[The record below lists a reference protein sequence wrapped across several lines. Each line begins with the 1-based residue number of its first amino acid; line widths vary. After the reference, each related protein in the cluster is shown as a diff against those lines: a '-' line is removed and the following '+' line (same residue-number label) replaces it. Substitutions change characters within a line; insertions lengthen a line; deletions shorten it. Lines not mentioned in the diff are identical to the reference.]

1 MNKAEFTDLIKNPE
15 KLGSEHIE
23 TLKKIVTD
31 YPYFSTAHILLAKA
45 LLNINHYEYEKQLK
59 HTALI
64 VGDRSVLHQFLYNDN
79 LDLGNEQELFN
90 VPIELK
96 VEKVSKPDFEIGKE
110 EQDALLNEAQQILGI
125 KEDNS
130 NDIINEELVN
140 EKIESNNDHIL
151 ETNSP
156 LTENIKPELLNEVL
170 NNNLG
175 ETTSGEENL
184 LTFTENI
191 TESVIESKDEQI
203 ENIFHNTEI
212 EHDQNTITELNNESV
227 NNIDSDFQ
235 LTETEGTLVR
245 FTLEDNFLPDFD
257 EASLFIEEQNIET
270 ITKSVLPQ
278 ISSTN
283 EKYNELLE
291 EETSI
296 DSLTDEFE
304 FKPTEVKIE
313 SVDEQLSTF
322 DEIES
327 QTNNFEKEV
336 INDLLEDSNNNEI
349 ILTEN
354 DNSIQ
359 NELNIENTEVQYS
372 TFDNLIGNNTEE
384 DIIDKSVEAENNN
397 ELLVNN
403 DDSIRNELNIEY
415 TEEKRST
422 IDNLI
427 DNNPELEKLD
437 ELVEVEN
444 NSKILEDNDDSIQ
457 NELNIGN
464 TEELLPTLDNININ
478 NDKTESE
485 ITNVLIEEVN
495 SNEGLTELESISE
508 SESESHNFI
517 DWLTKNKS
525 DNTNSLVELPINK
538 TPEIINYE
546 DVEFNEKIIQILK
559 TKAEFDLS
567 KNINHELTLANE
579 LTIGNDKKTETTE
592 IITTD
597 KEEIVEPVEIATP
610 GIVYPDIAAN
620 DEEKIIIPSNED
632 EVYEEIESF
641 STQLGSLE
649 NKEAKETEN
658 DINLSSLSET
668 FIPEIYTSEVPSILP
683 DFEALNKIDQI
694 EEEINKPE
702 TFIKYDKKEG
712 LIPDYNIPVFEPKLT
727 PEKEVENEEEI
738 EEATE
743 EVFPVFNTTPINE
756 VDFEA
761 VFSNAFEPLP
771 PKIEVKELVENKLPE
786 TENTNKA
793 KQDVES
799 ILDKFMRENPSITRP
814 KSEFFNPAN
823 VAKLSVEEKDEIVSE
838 TLASIYLKQGL
849 IKKAILT
856 YEKLSLIYPHK
867 ITYFAALINK
877 IKTEHNIN

>member
-1 MNKAEFTDLIKNPE
+1 VNKAEFTDLIKNPE

-45 LLNINHYEYEKQLK
+45 LLNTNHYEYEKQLK

-64 VGDRSVLHQFLYNDN
+64 VGDRSVLHQFLHNNN
-79 LDLGNEQELFN
+79 LDLGDEQDLFN

-125 KEDNS
+125 SEN
-130 NDIINEELVN
+130 NIAEIIPEELVIEN
-140 EKIESNNDHIL
+140 IESNNDHIL
-151 ETNSP
+151 ESKLS
-156 LTENIKPELLNEVL
+156 LTENIKPELFTEVL
-170 NNNLG
+170 NDNLV
-175 ETTSGEENL
+175 ETNLVEENQP
-184 LTFTENI
+184 TSIENI
-191 TESVIESKDEQI
+191 TENVIESKEEQI
-203 ENIFHNTEI
+203 ENIIHNTEI
-212 EHDQNTITELNNESV
+212 EDNQNTITELNNESG
-227 NNIDSDFQ
+227 NDSDFQ

-278 ISSTN
+278 TPTTIERYTV
-283 EKYNELLE
+283 
-291 EETSI
+291 
-296 DSLTDEFE
+296 EFGS
-304 FKPTEVKIE
+304 KSTEVN
-313 SVDEQLSTF
+313 
-322 DEIES
+322 IES
-327 QTNNFEKEV
+327 QANNFEKEV
-336 INDLLEDSNNNEI
+336 VNDLPENSNKNEI
-349 ILTEN
+349 TLTEN
-354 DNSIQ
+354 ADTLL
-359 NELNIENTEVQYS
+359 NELNIENTEVKYS
-372 TFDNLIGNNTEE
+372 TLDNLIG
-384 DIIDKSVEAENNN
+384 
-397 ELLVNN
+397 
-403 DDSIRNELNIEY
+403 
-415 TEEKRST
+415 
-422 IDNLI
+422 
-427 DNNPELEKLD
+427 NNPELEKLD
-437 ELVEVEN
+437 EVVEVEN
-444 NSKILEDNDDSIQ
+444 NHEISVDYDDSIQ

-464 TEELLPTLDNININ
+464 TEELLPTLDNNNIN
-478 NDKTESE
+478 NDK
-485 ITNVLIEEVN
+485 
-495 SNEGLTELESISE
+495 TELESISE

-525 DNTNSLVELPINK
+525 DDTNLLVDLPKNN

-546 DVEFNEKIIQILK
+546 DLEFTEKIIQILK
-559 TKAEFDLS
+559 TKAEFNLN

-579 LTIGNDKKTETTE
+579 LTRGNDKKTETNDINTTE
-592 IITTD
+592 
-597 KEEIVEPVEIATP
+597 KEEIVEPVEISTP
-610 GIVYPDIAAN
+610 SVVYSAKASN
-620 DEEKIIIPSNED
+620 DEEKTIIPSNED

-641 STQLGSLE
+641 STQFVSLE
-649 NKEAKETEN
+649 NKEVNENQN

-668 FIPEIYTSEVPSILP
+668 FIPEIYTGEVPSILP
-683 DFEALNKIDQI
+683 DFEALDKIDEI
-694 EEEINKPE
+694 EEELTKPE

-712 LIPDYNIPVFEPKLT
+712 LIPDYDIPVFEPKLT
-727 PEKEVENEEEI
+727 PEKEVENEEEL
-738 EEATE
+738 EEVSE
-743 EVFPVFNTTPINE
+743 EVFPSFNATPINE

-771 PKIEVKELVENKLPE
+771 PKIEVKELVENKIQE
-786 TENTNKA
+786 TENTNNV

>member
-45 LLNINHYEYEKQLK
+45 LLNTNHYEYEKQLK

-64 VGDRSVLHQFLYNDN
+64 VGDRSVLHQFLHDNN
-79 LDLGNEQELFN
+79 LDLGNDQDLFN
-90 VPIELK
+90 IPIELK

-125 KEDNS
+125 KEDYS
-130 NDIINEELVN
+130 NEIIPEELVN
-140 EKIESNNDHIL
+140 EKIESNHDHIL

-156 LTENIKPELLNEVL
+156 LTENIKPELFNEVL
-170 NNNLG
+170 NDNLY
-175 ETTSGEENL
+175 EISGEENHS
-184 LTFTENI
+184 TSTENI
-191 TESVIESKDEQI
+191 AENVIESKDEQI
-203 ENIFHNTEI
+203 ENILQNTEI
-212 EHDQNTITELNNESV
+212 EHNQKTITELNNESGK
-227 NNIDSDFQ
+227 DSDFH

-278 ISSTN
+278 ISSTS
-283 EKYNELLE
+283 EKYDELLE

-322 DEIES
+322 DKIES
-327 QTNNFEKEV
+327 QANNFEKEL
-336 INDLLEDSNNNEI
+336 INDLLEDSDNNEI

-359 NELNIENTEVQYS
+359 NELNIENKEVQYS
-372 TFDNLIGNNTEE
+372 TFDSLIGNNHEE
-384 DIIDKSVEAENNN
+384 DIINKSIEAENSN

-403 DDSIRNELNIEY
+403 DANQNELNIGN

-422 IDNLI
+422 IDNLM
-427 DNNPELEKLD
+427 DDNPELEKLE

-444 NSKILEDNDDSIQ
+444 NIEILENNDDSIQ
-457 NELNIGN
+457 NELNIGSM
-464 TEELLPTLDNININ
+464 EELLPTLDNININ
-478 NDKTESE
+478 NDKTESQ

-525 DNTNSLVELPINK
+525 DATNSLIELPINK
-538 TPEIINYE
+538 TPVIINHE

-567 KNINHELTLANE
+567 KNINYELTLANE
-579 LTIGNDKKTETTE
+579 LSRGNDKKAETTD

-597 KEEIVEPVEIATP
+597 KEEIVEPVEISTP
-610 GIVYPDIAAN
+610 SVVNSAMAAN
-620 DEEKIIIPSNED
+620 DEEKIKIPSNED

-641 STQLGSLE
+641 STQFVSLE
-649 NKEAKETEN
+649 NKEVNENRN

-668 FIPEIYTSEVPSILP
+668 FIPEIYTGEVPSILP
-683 DFEALNKIDQI
+683 DFEALNKIDEI
-694 EEEINKPE
+694 EEELTKPE

-727 PEKEVENEEEI
+727 LEKEVENEEDL
-738 EEATE
+738 EEVSE
-743 EVFPVFNTTPINE
+743 EVFPSFNTAPINE

-771 PKIEVKELVENKLPE
+771 PKIEVKELVENKIQE
-786 TENTNKA
+786 TENTNNV

-867 ITYFAALINK
+867 ITYFAALINQ

>member
-45 LLNINHYEYEKQLK
+45 LLNTNHYEYEKQLK

-64 VGDRSVLHQFLYNDN
+64 VGDRSVLHQFLHDNN
-79 LDLGNEQELFN
+79 LDLGNDQDLFN

-125 KEDNS
+125 KEDYS
-130 NDIINEELVN
+130 NEIIPEELVN
-140 EKIESNNDHIL
+140 EKIELNHDHIL

-156 LTENIKPELLNEVL
+156 LTENIKSELFNEVL
-170 NNNLG
+170 NDNLY
-175 ETTSGEENL
+175 EISGEENHP
-184 LTFTENI
+184 TSTENI
-191 TESVIESKDEQI
+191 AENVIESKDEQI
-203 ENIFHNTEI
+203 ENILQNTEI
-212 EHDQNTITELNNESV
+212 EHNQKTITELNNESGK
-227 NNIDSDFQ
+227 DSDFH

-278 ISSTN
+278 ISSTS
-283 EKYNELLE
+283 EKYDELLE

-322 DEIES
+322 DKIES
-327 QTNNFEKEV
+327 QANNFEKEL
-336 INDLLEDSNNNEI
+336 INDLLEDTNNNEI
-349 ILTEN
+349 KLTEN

-372 TFDNLIGNNTEE
+372 TFDSLIGNNPEL
-384 DIIDKSVEAENNN
+384 DIIDKSIEAENSN

-403 DDSIRNELNIEY
+403 DDSIQNELNIEN

-422 IDNLI
+422 IDNLM
-427 DNNPELEKLD
+427 DDNPELEKLE
-437 ELVEVEN
+437 ELVEIEN
-444 NSKILEDNDDSIQ
+444 NSEILVDNDDSIQ

-478 NDKTESE
+478 NDKTESQ
-485 ITNVLIEEVN
+485 ITDVLIEEVN
-495 SNEGLTELESISE
+495 SNEALTELESISE

-525 DNTNSLVELPINK
+525 DATNSLIELPINK
-538 TPEIINYE
+538 TPVIINHE

-567 KNINHELTLANE
+567 KNINYELTLANE
-579 LTIGNDKKTETTE
+579 LSRGNDKKAETTD

-597 KEEIVEPVEIATP
+597 KEEIVEPVEISTP
-610 GIVYPDIAAN
+610 SVVYSAMAAN
-620 DEEKIIIPSNED
+620 DEEKIKIPSNED

-641 STQLGSLE
+641 STQFVSLE
-649 NKEAKETEN
+649 NKEVNENRN

-668 FIPEIYTSEVPSILP
+668 FIPEIYTGEVPSILP
-683 DFEALNKIDQI
+683 DFEALNKIDEI
-694 EEEINKPE
+694 EEELTKPE
-702 TFIKYDKKEG
+702 TFIKYDKKDG
-712 LIPDYNIPVFEPKLT
+712 LIPDYDIPVFEPKLT
-727 PEKEVENEEEI
+727 LEKEVENEEEI
-738 EEATE
+738 EEVSE
-743 EVFPVFNTTPINE
+743 EVFPSFNTAPINE

-771 PKIEVKELVENKLPE
+771 PKIEVKELVENKIQE
-786 TENTNKA
+786 TENTNHV

-867 ITYFAALINK
+867 ITYFAALINQ

>member
-1 MNKAEFTDLIKNPE
+1 VNKAEFTDLIKNPE

-45 LLNINHYEYEKQLK
+45 LLNTNHYEYEKQLK

-64 VGDRSVLHQFLYNDN
+64 VGDRSVLHQFLHNNN
-79 LDLGNEQELFN
+79 LDLGDEQDLFN

-125 KEDNS
+125 SEN
-130 NDIINEELVN
+130 NIAEIIPEELVIEN
-140 EKIESNNDHIL
+140 IESNNDHIL
-151 ETNSP
+151 ESKLS
-156 LTENIKPELLNEVL
+156 LTENIKPELFTEVL
-170 NNNLG
+170 NDNLV
-175 ETTSGEENL
+175 ETNLVEENQP
-184 LTFTENI
+184 TSIENI
-191 TESVIESKDEQI
+191 TENVIESKEEQI
-203 ENIFHNTEI
+203 ENIIHNTEI
-212 EHDQNTITELNNESV
+212 EDNQNTITELNNESG
-227 NNIDSDFQ
+227 NDSDFQ

-278 ISSTN
+278 TPTTIERYTV
-283 EKYNELLE
+283 
-291 EETSI
+291 
-296 DSLTDEFE
+296 EFGS
-304 FKPTEVKIE
+304 KSTEVN
-313 SVDEQLSTF
+313 
-322 DEIES
+322 IES
-327 QTNNFEKEV
+327 QANNFEKEV
-336 INDLLEDSNNNEI
+336 VNDLPENSNKNEI
-349 ILTEN
+349 TLTEN
-354 DNSIQ
+354 ADTLL
-359 NELNIENTEVQYS
+359 NELNIENTEVKYS
-372 TFDNLIGNNTEE
+372 TLDNLIG
-384 DIIDKSVEAENNN
+384 
-397 ELLVNN
+397 
-403 DDSIRNELNIEY
+403 
-415 TEEKRST
+415 
-422 IDNLI
+422 
-427 DNNPELEKLD
+427 NNPELEKLD
-437 ELVEVEN
+437 EVVEVEN
-444 NSKILEDNDDSIQ
+444 NHEISVDYDDSIQ

-464 TEELLPTLDNININ
+464 TEELLPTLDNNNIN
-478 NDKTESE
+478 NDK
-485 ITNVLIEEVN
+485 
-495 SNEGLTELESISE
+495 TELESISE

-525 DNTNSLVELPINK
+525 DDTNLLVDLPKNN

-546 DVEFNEKIIQILK
+546 DLEFTEKIIQILK
-559 TKAEFDLS
+559 TKAEFNLN

-579 LTIGNDKKTETTE
+579 LTRGNDKKTETNDINTTE
-592 IITTD
+592 
-597 KEEIVEPVEIATP
+597 KEEIVEPVEISTP
-610 GIVYPDIAAN
+610 SVVYSAKASN
-620 DEEKIIIPSNED
+620 DEEKTIIPSNED

-641 STQLGSLE
+641 STQFVSLE
-649 NKEAKETEN
+649 NKEVNENQN

-668 FIPEIYTSEVPSILP
+668 FIPEIYTGEVPSILP
-683 DFEALNKIDQI
+683 DFEALDKIDEI
-694 EEEINKPE
+694 EEELTKPE

-712 LIPDYNIPVFEPKLT
+712 LIPDYDIPVFEPKLT
-727 PEKEVENEEEI
+727 PEKEVENEEEL
-738 EEATE
+738 EEVSE
-743 EVFPVFNTTPINE
+743 EVFPSFNATPINE

-771 PKIEVKELVENKLPE
+771 PKIEVKELVENKIQE
-786 TENTNKA
+786 TENTNNV

-867 ITYFAALINK
+867 ITYFAALINQ

>member
-45 LLNINHYEYEKQLK
+45 LLNTNHYEYEKQLK

-64 VGDRSVLHQFLYNDN
+64 VGDRSVLHQFLYNNN

-156 LTENIKPELLNEVL
+156 LTENIKPELFNEVL
-170 NNNLG
+170 NDNLN
-175 ETTSGEENL
+175 ETSGEENQ
-184 LTFTENI
+184 LTFNENI
-191 TESVIESKDEQI
+191 TGNVIESKDEQI

-227 NNIDSDFQ
+227 NNVDSDFQ

-336 INDLLEDSNNNEI
+336 INDLLENSNNNEI

-359 NELNIENTEVQYS
+359 NEFNIENTEVQYS

-384 DIIDKSVEAENNN
+384 DIIDKSVEVENNI
-397 ELLVNN
+397 ELLVDN
-403 DDSIRNELNIEY
+403 DDSIQNELNIEN
-415 TEEKRST
+415 TEEKHST

-437 ELVEVEN
+437 ELVDVEN

-464 TEELLPTLDNININ
+464 TEELLPTLENININ

-485 ITNVLIEEVN
+485 ITNILIEEVN
-495 SNEGLTELESISE
+495 SNEVLTELESISE

-538 TPEIINYE
+538 SPEIINYE
-546 DVEFNEKIIQILK
+546 DVEFIEKIIQILK

-567 KNINHELTLANE
+567 KNINLELTLANE
-579 LTIGNDKKTETTE
+579 LTRGNGKKTETTE

-610 GIVYPDIAAN
+610 SIVYSDIAAN
-620 DEEKIIIPSNED
+620 DEEKTIIPSNED

-641 STQLGSLE
+641 STQFGSLE
-649 NKEAKETEN
+649 NKEANETEN

-668 FIPEIYTSEVPSILP
+668 FIPEIYTGEVPSILP

-727 PEKEVENEEEI
+727 PEKVEENEEEI

-743 EVFPVFNTTPINE
+743 EVFPIFNTTPINE

>member
-1 MNKAEFTDLIKNPE
+1 VNKAEFTDLIKNPE

-45 LLNINHYEYEKQLK
+45 LLNTNHYEYEKQLK

-64 VGDRSVLHQFLYNDN
+64 VGDRSVLHQFLHNNN
-79 LDLGNEQELFN
+79 LDLGNEQDLFN

-125 KEDNS
+125 SEN
-130 NDIINEELVN
+130 NIAEIIPEELVIEN
-140 EKIESNNDHIL
+140 IESNNDHIL
-151 ETNSP
+151 ETNLS
-156 LTENIKPELLNEVL
+156 LTENIETEVL
-170 NNNLG
+170 NNDLV
-175 ETTSGEENL
+175 ETTLIEENQL
-184 LTFTENI
+184 NSIKNFTEN
-191 TESVIESKDEQI
+191 VNESKDEQI
-203 ENIFHNTEI
+203 ENIIDNTEI
-212 EHDQNTITELNNESV
+212 KKNQSTNNELNNESGK
-227 NNIDSDFQ
+227 DSDFH

-257 EASLFIEEQNIET
+257 EASLFIEDQNIET

-278 ISSTN
+278 ISSAS
-283 EKYNELLE
+283 EKYDELLE
-291 EETSI
+291 EE
-296 DSLTDEFE
+296 DSKEVFTDDI
-304 FKPTEVKIE
+304 V
-313 SVDEQLSTF
+313 
-322 DEIES
+322 ES
-327 QTNNFEKEV
+327 QSCNFENEV

-349 ILTEN
+349 ILTEK

-359 NELNIENTEVQYS
+359 NELNIENKEVQYS
-372 TFDNLIGNNTEE
+372 TFDNLIGNNPEV

-403 DDSIRNELNIEY
+403 DDSIQNELNIEN
-415 TEEKRST
+415 TEVKHST
-422 IDNLI
+422 ID
-427 DNNPELEKLD
+427 DNPELVKLD
-437 ELVEVEN
+437 ELIEVED
-444 NSKILEDNDDSIQ
+444 NSEILVDNDDSIQ

-478 NDKTESE
+478 NDKTE
-485 ITNVLIEEVN
+485 
-495 SNEGLTELESISE
+495 LESISE

-525 DNTNSLVELPINK
+525 DDTNLLVDLPKNN

-546 DVEFNEKIIQILK
+546 DVEFTEKIIQILK
-559 TKAEFDLS
+559 TKAEFNLN

-579 LTIGNDKKTETTE
+579 LSIVIDKKTETNDINTTE
-592 IITTD
+592 
-597 KEEIVEPVEIATP
+597 KEEIVEPVEISTP
-610 GIVYPDIAAN
+610 SVVYADVAAN
-620 DEEKIIIPSNED
+620 DEEKTIIQSNED

-641 STQLGSLE
+641 STQFVSLE
-649 NKEAKETEN
+649 NKEVNETQN

-668 FIPEIYTSEVPSILP
+668 FIPEIYTGEVPSILP
-683 DFEALNKIDQI
+683 DFEALDKIDEI
-694 EEEINKPE
+694 EEELTKPE

-712 LIPDYNIPVFEPKLT
+712 LIPDYDIPVFEPKLT
-727 PEKEVENEEEI
+727 PEKEVENEEEL
-738 EEATE
+738 EEVSE
-743 EVFPVFNTTPINE
+743 EVFPSFNATPINE

-771 PKIEVKELVENKLPE
+771 PKIEVKELVENKIQE
-786 TENTNKA
+786 TENTNNV

-867 ITYFAALINK
+867 ITYFAALINQ

>member
-45 LLNINHYEYEKQLK
+45 LLNTNHYEYEKQLK

-64 VGDRSVLHQFLYNDN
+64 VGDRSVLHQFLHNNN
-79 LDLGNEQELFN
+79 LDLGDEQDLFN

-125 KEDNS
+125 SEN
-130 NDIINEELVN
+130 NIAEIIPEELVIEN
-140 EKIESNNDHIL
+140 IESNNDHIL
-151 ETNSP
+151 ESKLS
-156 LTENIKPELLNEVL
+156 LTENIKPELFTEVL
-170 NNNLG
+170 NDNLV
-175 ETTSGEENL
+175 ETNLVEENQP
-184 LTFTENI
+184 TSIENI
-191 TESVIESKDEQI
+191 TENVIESKEEQI
-203 ENIFHNTEI
+203 ENIIHNTEI
-212 EHDQNTITELNNESV
+212 EDNQNTITELNNESG
-227 NNIDSDFQ
+227 NDSDFQ

-278 ISSTN
+278 TPTTIERYTV
-283 EKYNELLE
+283 
-291 EETSI
+291 
-296 DSLTDEFE
+296 EFGS
-304 FKPTEVKIE
+304 KSTEVN
-313 SVDEQLSTF
+313 
-322 DEIES
+322 IES
-327 QTNNFEKEV
+327 QANNFEKEV
-336 INDLLEDSNNNEI
+336 VNDLPENSNKNEI
-349 ILTEN
+349 TLTEN
-354 DNSIQ
+354 ADTLL
-359 NELNIENTEVQYS
+359 NELNIENTEVKYS
-372 TFDNLIGNNTEE
+372 TLDNLIG
-384 DIIDKSVEAENNN
+384 
-397 ELLVNN
+397 
-403 DDSIRNELNIEY
+403 
-415 TEEKRST
+415 
-422 IDNLI
+422 
-427 DNNPELEKLD
+427 NNPELEKLD
-437 ELVEVEN
+437 EVVEVEN
-444 NSKILEDNDDSIQ
+444 NHEISVDYDDSIQ

-464 TEELLPTLDNININ
+464 TEELLPTLDNNNIN
-478 NDKTESE
+478 NDK
-485 ITNVLIEEVN
+485 
-495 SNEGLTELESISE
+495 TELESISE

-525 DNTNSLVELPINK
+525 DDTNLLVDLPKNN

-546 DVEFNEKIIQILK
+546 DLEFTEKIIQILK
-559 TKAEFDLS
+559 TKAEFNLN

-579 LTIGNDKKTETTE
+579 LTRGNDKKTETNDINTTE
-592 IITTD
+592 
-597 KEEIVEPVEIATP
+597 KEEIVEPVEISTP
-610 GIVYPDIAAN
+610 SVVYSAKASN
-620 DEEKIIIPSNED
+620 DEEKTIIPSNED

-641 STQLGSLE
+641 STQFVSLE
-649 NKEAKETEN
+649 NKEVNENQN

-668 FIPEIYTSEVPSILP
+668 FIPEIYTGEVPSILP
-683 DFEALNKIDQI
+683 DFEALDKIDEI
-694 EEEINKPE
+694 EEELTKPE

-712 LIPDYNIPVFEPKLT
+712 LIPDYDIPVFEPKLT
-727 PEKEVENEEEI
+727 PEKEVENEEEL
-738 EEATE
+738 EEVSE
-743 EVFPVFNTTPINE
+743 EVFPSFNATPINE

-771 PKIEVKELVENKLPE
+771 PKIEVKELVENKIQE
-786 TENTNKA
+786 TENTNNV

-867 ITYFAALINK
+867 ITYFAALINQ

>member
-45 LLNINHYEYEKQLK
+45 LLNTNHYEYEKQLK

-64 VGDRSVLHQFLYNDN
+64 VGDRSVLHQFLHNNN
-79 LDLGNEQELFN
+79 LDLGDEQDLFN

-125 KEDNS
+125 SEN
-130 NDIINEELVN
+130 NIAEIIPEELVIEN
-140 EKIESNNDHIL
+140 IESNNDHIL
-151 ETNSP
+151 ESKLS
-156 LTENIKPELLNEVL
+156 LTENIKPELFTEVL
-170 NNNLG
+170 NDNLV
-175 ETTSGEENL
+175 ETNLVEENQP
-184 LTFTENI
+184 TSIENI
-191 TESVIESKDEQI
+191 TENVIESKEEQI
-203 ENIFHNTEI
+203 ENIIHNTEI
-212 EHDQNTITELNNESV
+212 EDNQNTITELNNESG
-227 NNIDSDFQ
+227 NDSDFQ

-278 ISSTN
+278 TPTTIERYTV
-283 EKYNELLE
+283 
-291 EETSI
+291 
-296 DSLTDEFE
+296 EFGS
-304 FKPTEVKIE
+304 KSTEVN
-313 SVDEQLSTF
+313 
-322 DEIES
+322 IES
-327 QTNNFEKEV
+327 QANNFEKEV
-336 INDLLEDSNNNEI
+336 VNDLPENSNKNEI
-349 ILTEN
+349 TLTEN
-354 DNSIQ
+354 ADTLL
-359 NELNIENTEVQYS
+359 NELNIENTEVKYS
-372 TFDNLIGNNTEE
+372 TLDNLIG
-384 DIIDKSVEAENNN
+384 
-397 ELLVNN
+397 
-403 DDSIRNELNIEY
+403 
-415 TEEKRST
+415 
-422 IDNLI
+422 
-427 DNNPELEKLD
+427 NNPELEKLD
-437 ELVEVEN
+437 EVVEVEN
-444 NSKILEDNDDSIQ
+444 NHEISVDYDDSIQ

-464 TEELLPTLDNININ
+464 TEELLPTLDNNNIN
-478 NDKTESE
+478 NDK
-485 ITNVLIEEVN
+485 
-495 SNEGLTELESISE
+495 TELESISE

-525 DNTNSLVELPINK
+525 DDTNLLVDLPKNN

-546 DVEFNEKIIQILK
+546 DLEFTEKIIQILK
-559 TKAEFDLS
+559 TKAEFNLN

-579 LTIGNDKKTETTE
+579 LTRGNDKKTETNDINTTE
-592 IITTD
+592 
-597 KEEIVEPVEIATP
+597 KEEIVEPVEISTP
-610 GIVYPDIAAN
+610 SVVYSAKASN
-620 DEEKIIIPSNED
+620 DEEKTIIPSNED

-641 STQLGSLE
+641 STQFVSLE
-649 NKEAKETEN
+649 NKEVNENQN

-668 FIPEIYTSEVPSILP
+668 FIPEIYTGEVPSILP
-683 DFEALNKIDQI
+683 DFEALDKIDEI
-694 EEEINKPE
+694 EEELTKPE

-712 LIPDYNIPVFEPKLT
+712 LIPDYDIPVFEPKLT
-727 PEKEVENEEEI
+727 PEKEVENEEEL
-738 EEATE
+738 EEVSE
-743 EVFPVFNTTPINE
+743 EVFPSFNATPINE

-771 PKIEVKELVENKLPE
+771 PKIEVKELVENKIQE
-786 TENTNKA
+786 TENTNNV

>member
-45 LLNINHYEYEKQLK
+45 LLNTNHYEYEKQLK
-59 HTALI
+59 HTALT
-64 VGDRSVLHQFLYNDN
+64 VGDRSVLHQFLYNNN

-125 KEDNS
+125 SENNADE
-130 NDIINEELVN
+130 IAPEELVIEN
-140 EKIESNNDHIL
+140 IESNNDPIL
-151 ETNSP
+151 ETNLS
-156 LTENIKPELLNEVL
+156 LTEIIEPELFTEVL
-170 NNNLG
+170 NDNLV
-175 ETTSGEENL
+175 ETNLVEENQP
-184 LTFTENI
+184 TSIENI
-191 TESVIESKDEQI
+191 TENVIESKEEQI
-203 ENIFHNTEI
+203 KNIIHNTEI
-212 EHDQNTITELNNESV
+212 EDNQNTITELNNESG
-227 NNIDSDFQ
+227 NDSNFQ

-257 EASLFIEEQNIET
+257 ESSLFIEEQNIET

-278 ISSTN
+278 TLTTS
-283 EKYNELLE
+283 EKYTELLE
-291 EETSI
+291 VE
-296 DSLTDEFE
+296 DSKENLTDEFE
-304 FKPTEVKIE
+304 FKPTELKNE
-313 SVDEQLSTF
+313 SSEQLLTF
-322 DEIES
+322 DNVES

-349 ILTEN
+349 TLTEN
-354 DNSIQ
+354 DDSLQ
-359 NELNIENTEVQYS
+359 NELNVENSEVKHS
-372 TFDNLIGNNTEE
+372 TF
-384 DIIDKSVEAENNN
+384 
-397 ELLVNN
+397 
-403 DDSIRNELNIEY
+403 
-415 TEEKRST
+415 
-422 IDNLI
+422 DNLI
-427 DNNPELEKLD
+427 DNNPESEKLD
-437 ELVEVEN
+437 EVVEVEN
-444 NSKILEDNDDSIQ
+444 NHEILVDNDDSIQ
-457 NELNIGN
+457 NALNIEN
-464 TEELLPTLDNININ
+464 TEELLSTSDNFDV
-478 NDKTESE
+478 NDNKTESE
-485 ITNVLIEEVN
+485 VTNDYIEGVNDNRDIEVEEVI
-495 SNEGLTELESISE
+495 NEIELLEKNNNNLTELESTSE
-508 SESESHNFI
+508 SEIESHNFI

-525 DNTNSLVELPINK
+525 DDTNLLVELPINK
-538 TPEIINYE
+538 TPEITNYE
-546 DVEFNEKIIQILK
+546 DVEFTEKIIQILK
-559 TKAEFDLS
+559 TKAEFNLN
-567 KNINHELTLANE
+567 KNINHELTLASE
-579 LTIGNDKKTETTE
+579 FYIVNDKKTETNDLV
-592 IITTD
+592 TTD
-597 KEEIVEPVEIATP
+597 KEETVEPIEMSTP
-610 GIVYPDIAAN
+610 SIVYSDVAAN
-620 DEEKIIIPSNED
+620 DEEKTIIQSTED

-641 STQLGSLE
+641 STQFVSLE
-649 NKEAKETEN
+649 NNEVNETQN

-668 FIPEIYTSEVPSILP
+668 FIPEIYTGEVPSILP
-683 DFEALNKIDQI
+683 DFEALNKIDEI
-694 EEEINKPE
+694 EEELSKPE

-727 PEKEVENEEEI
+727 PEKEEENEEDI

-743 EVFPVFNTTPINE
+743 EVFPNFNASPINE

-771 PKIEVKELVENKLPE
+771 PKIEVKEVVENKLQE
-786 TENTNKA
+786 TENTNNV

>member
-1 MNKAEFTDLIKNPE
+1 M
-15 KLGSEHIE
+15 
-23 TLKKIVTD
+23 
-31 YPYFSTAHILLAKA
+31 
-45 LLNINHYEYEKQLK
+45 
-59 HTALI
+59 
-64 VGDRSVLHQFLYNDN
+64 
-79 LDLGNEQELFN
+79 
-90 VPIELK
+90 
-96 VEKVSKPDFEIGKE
+96 
-110 EQDALLNEAQQILGI
+110 
-125 KEDNS
+125 
-130 NDIINEELVN
+130 
-140 EKIESNNDHIL
+140 
-151 ETNSP
+151 
-156 LTENIKPELLNEVL
+156 
-170 NNNLG
+170 
-175 ETTSGEENL
+175 
-184 LTFTENI
+184 
-191 TESVIESKDEQI
+191 
-203 ENIFHNTEI
+203 
-212 EHDQNTITELNNESV
+212 NNERG
-227 NNIDSDFQ
+227 NDSDFQ

-283 EKYNELLE
+283 EKYDELLE
-291 EETSI
+291 EETSL
-296 DSLTDEFE
+296 DNLTDEFE

-322 DEIES
+322 DNLES
-327 QTNNFEKEV
+327 QANNFEKEV
-336 INDLLEDSNNNEI
+336 INDSLEDSNNNEI

-359 NELNIENTEVQYS
+359 NELNIENTEVHYS
-372 TFDNLIGNNTEE
+372 TFDNLIGNNPEL
-384 DIIDKSVEAENNN
+384 DIIDKSVEVENNN

-403 DDSIRNELNIEY
+403 DDSIQNELNIEN

-422 IDNLI
+422 IDDLI
-427 DNNPELEKLD
+427 DNNPELEKLN

-444 NSKILEDNDDSIQ
+444 NIEILENKDDSIQ
-457 NELNIGN
+457 NELNIGS

-495 SNEGLTELESISE
+495 SNEGLTELESTSE
-508 SESESHNFI
+508 SEIESHNFI

-525 DNTNSLVELPINK
+525 DDTNLLVELPINN

-546 DVEFNEKIIQILK
+546 DVEFTEKIIQILK
-559 TKAEFDLS
+559 TKAEFNLN
-567 KNINHELTLANE
+567 KNINHELILADE
-579 LTIGNDKKTETTE
+579 LSIVNDKKTETTE
-592 IITTD
+592 IITID
-597 KEEIVEPVEIATP
+597 KEEIVEPVKIATHSV
-610 GIVYPDIAAN
+610 VYSDIAAN

-641 STQLGSLE
+641 STQFGSLE
-649 NKEAKETEN
+649 NKEANETEN
-658 DINLSSLSET
+658 DIKLSSLYET
-668 FIPEIYTSEVPSILP
+668 FIPEIYTGEVPSILP

-727 PEKEVENEEEI
+727 PEKEEENEEEI